1 MLTLRILLLCR
12 HVFFALVLLLFLLV
26 HLLLFLLLL
35 LDLLLGG
42 FALLERGGGFPLLGL
57 LLPDVEVVEALLLH
71 GGRLG
76 EDLDE
81 EVVARQ
87 TNAADEADLRGTE
100 FYQWLFNLVDP

>member
-1 MLTLRILLLCR
+1 MLTLRVLLLCR
-12 HVFFALVLLLFLLV
+12 HILLA
-26 HLLLFLLLL
+26 LLFLLLL
-35 LDLLLGG
+35 FLFLFDLRCLFRDLCL
-42 FALLERGGGFPLLGL
+42 FDRGRGLPLLGL